1 MTLDPMKRYTARK
14 ALEDKWWTNAPRPT
28 KKENLPK
35 EGGGAKAM
43 GEDLKRRGGETPTN
57 GRADKV
63 ARKLDFGSMG

>member
-35 EGGGAKAM
+35 EGGGAEAM